1 MPASHARPHP
11 STQFGRPRLHL
22 RRKKAVELSEVLLRE
37 VQVESPR
44 SLLPSDGDLV
54 PGGMGRS
61 HFGDQEYVVAATIQ
75 RVADQLLGRAVAV
88 HLARLDQGHAEIEP
102 ELERRHF
109 GIPVLGILAQ
119 ACGPL
124 PEHRNRLAEWKLE
137 PPDGRGRH
145 AASFLWTQ
153 HAACVRVRPTGKA
166 LSPARKVAQTRP
178 RRSSWACGQV
188 LSQYPALRR
197 GRSCRRF
204 RRRSYAWPGRAAT

>member
-1 MPASHARPHP
+1 
-11 STQFGRPRLHL
+11 
-22 RRKKAVELSEVLLRE
+22 
-37 VQVESPR
+37 
-44 SLLPSDGDLV
+44 
-54 PGGMGRS
+54 MGRS
-61 HFGDQEYVVAATIQ
+61 HFGDQEHVVAATIQ

-178 RRSSWACGQV
+178 RRLSLARGQV
-188 LSQYPALRR
+188 LSQYAALRR
-197 GRSCRRF
+197 GRCCRRF
-204 RRRSYAWPGRAAT
+204 RRRSYVFWRHRRPDAGEVRIFGTAPSSRAVHHRELVGGPGGHGIDVEEVDHGLA